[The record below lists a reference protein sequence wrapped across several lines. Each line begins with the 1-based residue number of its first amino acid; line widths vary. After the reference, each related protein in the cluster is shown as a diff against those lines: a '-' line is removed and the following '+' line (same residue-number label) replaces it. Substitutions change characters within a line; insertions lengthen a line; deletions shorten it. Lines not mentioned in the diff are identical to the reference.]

1 MKKRGKGNSDNVA
14 DTKKFRR
21 HGRAENYTRLRI
33 VPQFKRCHSVF
44 VFGAEFAASKSTLR
58 RNGQM
63 TRCQKKPH
71 TIDLGRFESL
81 QPEPSE
87 EVKAEFAEASRLGGP
102 GGEFLFNMRL
112 REHHESSPVLSG
124 VDLDAAWEDAD
135 VGEESVGGA
144 NPTPDQSIVD
154 ELGAGAGL
162 MFNDNES
169 LRSLDKVRERDRH
182 RWELDPASSE
192 DYAERNHR

>member
-1 MKKRGKGNSDNVA
+1 MARK
-14 DTKKFRR
+14 
-21 HGRAENYTRLRI
+21 
-33 VPQFKRCHSVF
+33 Q
-44 VFGAEFAASKSTLR
+44 
-58 RNGQM
+58 
-63 TRCQKKPH
+63 QKQ
-71 TIDLGRFESL
+71 TSIDLGRFESP

-87 EVKAEFAEASRLGGP
+87 EIKEEFAEAAKLSGP

-112 REHHESSPVLSG
+112 RAHHEYSPELSG
-124 VDLDAAWEDAD
+124 GDLDAAWEDAD

-162 MFNDNES
+162 MFDDNES
-169 LRSLDKVRERDRH
+169 LRSLDKVKERDLH

-192 DYAERNHR
+192 DYAERNRR